1 MKIQILKCHGS
12 GNDFILVDEM
22 AGSNARIPDAYR
34 GALAKALCDRSD
46 GIGADGVLYYLPS
59 EAADCRMRMFNP
71 DGGEAEMCGNGL
83 RCIGRYCAERSGKG
97 LVLVETMKAA
107 LAVEREGPIMAG
119 TAFEGIETYK
129 AEIGPVSLL
138 PQSLPMRTEWDRF
151 IDRRLPELSDH
162 LTFTALSIP
171 NPHLVTIV
179 EGIDEQRVEDCGRAA
194 NASATFPNGVNVS
207 FVKPLG
213 ANRIYVVTYE
223 RGVGI
228 TDSCGTAMS
237 ASAYVSVLHG
247 ITNREDPVLVF
258 NNGGI
263 VVCDLSRGDE
273 RIGLI
278 GNATFVFEA
287 TVVVASDYTSV
298 IECDKAAERYAE
310 IDAYRN
316 SQAHARALIR
326 GCH

>member
-12 GNDFILVDEM
+12 GNDFILVDEIS
-22 AGSNARIPDAYR
+22 GSNQRIPDGYR
-34 GALAKALCDRSD
+34 GVLAKALCDRSE

-59 EAADCRMRMFNP
+59 AAADCRMRMFNP

-83 RCIGRYCAERSGKG
+83 RCIGRYCAEHLGKG
-97 LVLVETMKAA
+97 LVLVETMKVA
-107 LAVEREGPIMAG
+107 LAVEREGLLFER

-129 AEIGPVSLL
+129 AEIGPVSLR
-138 PQSLPMRTEWDRF
+138 PQSLPMHTEWDRF
-151 IDRRLPELSDH
+151 MNRPLPELSSH

-171 NPHLVTIV
+171 NPHLVSIV
-179 EGIDEQRVEDCGRAA
+179 ADIDERAVEACGVAA
-194 NASATFPNGVNVS
+194 NASAIFPKGVNVS

-213 ANRIYVVTYE
+213 SNRIYVVTYE

-237 ASAYVSVLHG
+237 ASAYVSALYG
-247 ITNREDPVLVF
+247 ITSREDPVFVF
-258 NNGGI
+258 NNGGM

-287 TVVVASDYTSV
+287 TVEVASDYASV
-298 IECDKAAERYAE
+298 IECAKAGERHQE
-310 IDAYRN
+310 IDAYSN
-316 SQAHARALIR
+316 SQARARALIR